1 MDLKSY
7 YEWYNRDDPS
17 STYHPED
24 EVTLPHRLAWFLK
37 HIPSGAKVL
46 DYGCGEGV
54 VLAGLSQRGDIDPDS
69 WGVDISE
76 NAIKKSASRFPNLK
90 FACTNPDGVTH
101 FPSESFDAIVAT
113 EVIEHLFDADGAFR
127 EFHRLLRPSGRLL
140 LSCPYHGPL
149 KDLALLLTGKMD
161 SHYHNPYSSHIRFY
175 SPKTLRLVHEKNG
188 FRILERSGV
197 GRVSFLWKSMVTV
210 AVKQEKHSSPP
221 TQL

>member
-7 YEWYNRDDPS
+7 YEWYNRIDPGS
-17 STYHPED
+17 AYRSED
-24 EVTLPHRLAWFLK
+24 EPTLPQRLNWFLK
-37 HIPSGAKVL
+37 STPPGSRVL

-54 VLAGLSQRGDIDPDS
+54 VLAGLQEQVRIHEDS
-69 WGVDISE
+69 CGVDLSE
-76 NAIKKSASRFPNLK
+76 NAVRKASARFPKLK
-90 FACTNPDGVTH
+90 FIATNPDGIAP
-101 FPSESFDAIVAT
+101 FANESFDVIIAT
-113 EVIEHLFDADGAFR
+113 EVIEHLFDADGAFQ

-161 SHYHNPYSSHIRFY
+161 SHYHDPYSPHIRFY

-210 AVKQEKHSSPP
+210 AVKQEKDSSPP
-221 TQL
+221 TQ